1 MGDTPSEHN
10 WEHRGINP
18 FPKANGARWQ
28 PWVTWFL
35 SFICGV
41 LSAAFFLGGK
51 SRDVGDLLV
60 WKLKAESDFGDV
72 WKEFKRMDREGTNRS
87 HWVDD
92 AQSLAITANLA
103 KITELERRSEARG
116 EQINTMQVKIERLE
130 RELEINKN
138 RGHP

>member
-1 MGDTPSEHN
+1 MSPTPEQHN

-18 FPKANGARWQ
+18 PRSNGSRWQ
-28 PWVTWFL
+28 PWITWVL
-35 SFICGV
+35 SFLCGI
-41 LSAAFFLGGK
+41 LSATFFLGGK

-60 WKLKAESDFGDV
+60 WKIKAEADFGDV

-92 AQSLAITANLA
+92 QQSNAIAVNLG
-103 KITELERRSEARG
+103 KITELEKRVEARG

-130 RELEINKN
+130 RELEIKS
-138 RGHP
+138 RGP